1 VGKRHPLTPQKKCRF
16 ACTSVLILG
25 LPLLFVFSVTSAQ
38 NTCPPNIDFENG
50 TFANWQCYMGYTMA
64 VNGANVIQLLP
75 TSPGPGRHTLFN
87 SSSNEVDPYGGFPVN
102 CPNGSGNS
110 IRLGNDMGGGEAEGI
125 SYQFTIPPNQNE
137 YSLIYHYAVV
147 FQDPAHAIYQQPRMV
162 VEISNVTD
170 GEVISCSSFTFIPFG
185 SPLPGFFQSTAPTP
199 DGTPVWCKDWSAVS
213 VKLNNLAGK
222 TIQLMFKT
230 ADCTF
235 RRHFG
240 YAYIDVNSECSSE
253 FVGASFCPD
262 DTAVTVTAPYG
273 YQAYKWYSADFS
285 QVLGTEQT
293 LRFFPPPSA
302 GTTVAVQVTPYDG
315 YGCADTLYAKLL
327 DNLKVNAVAGP
338 DALYCGDKAVS
349 LGVNPKPGL
358 VYSWSPTTG
367 LSNANI
373 ANPQASPGV
382 TTTYCLSVRNG
393 GGGCL
398 NTDTITVTSSVADTA
413 LSLLGKS
420 IYCLGNNDSA
430 VLRVNPARTVQWFKD
445 GSLITG
451 AGQDIFRVTQSG
463 AYYAR
468 VNNNDGCIATT
479 RTEKIFIDQPRPGIT
494 YPLEYAV
501 NNTPYQ
507 LQAREFGTKVQW
519 TPSFYLSNASIVNP
533 QFQGARDQSY
543 NIRIET
549 VTGCITVDT
558 LLVKTAPAAGIFVP
572 TAFTPNSDGRNDRL
586 FPVLMGIREL
596 RYFRIFNRWGQLL
609 YETKQLNT
617 GWDGRIN
624 GVLQSLGAV
633 VWVAEAVGADKRV
646 YQQKGTTVI
655 VR

>member
-1 VGKRHPLTPQKKCRF
+1 
-16 ACTSVLILG
+16 
-25 LPLLFVFSVTSAQ
+25 
-38 NTCPPNIDFENG
+38 
-50 TFANWQCYMGYTMA
+50 MA
-64 VNGANVIQLLP
+64 VNGTNVIQFLP
-75 TSPGPGRHTLFN
+75 TSPGTSRHTIFH
-87 SSSNEVDPYGGFPVN
+87 SGSNERDPYGGFPVN
-102 CPNGSGNS
+102 CPNGSGSS

-125 SYQFTIPPNQNE
+125 SYLFTIPANQNE

-185 SPLPGFFQSTAPTP
+185 SPLPGFFQSSTPTP

-273 YQAYKWYSADFS
+273 YQAYKWYNGDFS

-327 DNLKVNAVAGP
+327 DNLKVDAVAGP
-338 DALYCGDKAVS
+338 DALYCGDRAVA
-349 LGVNPKPGL
+349 LGINPKPGL

-367 LSNANI
+367 LSNAAI

-382 TTTYCLSVRNG
+382 TTTYALSVRNS

-398 NTDTITVTSSVADTA
+398 NTDTITVRSSVADTA
-413 LSLLGKS
+413 FALLGKS
-420 IYCLGNNDSA
+420 IYCLGNNDSS
-430 VLRVNPARTVQWFKD
+430 VLRVNAARTVQWFKD

-451 AGQDIFRVTQSG
+451 AGQDILRVTQSG
-463 AYYAR
+463 AYHAR
-468 VNNNDGCIATT
+468 VYNTDGCIATT
-479 RTEKIFIDQPRPGIT
+479 RTEKIFIDQPKPGIM

-519 TPSFYLSNASIVNP
+519 MPSFYLSNAAIVNP

-549 VTGCITVDT
+549 ATGCITVDT

-586 FPVLMGIREL
+586 FPVLMGIKEL

-624 GVLQSLGAV
+624 GIMQSAGAV